1 MKLTA
6 YLNKFSQKITTS
18 GDRLLTPCEVAV
30 KTISPAMRAL
40 LAQILIEKHGLKEI
54 QVAQLLGIT
63 QSAVSKYSKKLRGK
77 TLPLESIPEIQT
89 ITDQMVNLL
98 LATPVDQTQVML
110 LFCQACT
117 IIRSKGL
124 MCPLCQQNQ
133 KNKIDNCNFCR

>member
-1 MKLTA
+1 
-6 YLNKFSQKITTS
+6 
-18 GDRLLTPCEVAV
+18 
-30 KTISPAMRAL
+30 MRAL